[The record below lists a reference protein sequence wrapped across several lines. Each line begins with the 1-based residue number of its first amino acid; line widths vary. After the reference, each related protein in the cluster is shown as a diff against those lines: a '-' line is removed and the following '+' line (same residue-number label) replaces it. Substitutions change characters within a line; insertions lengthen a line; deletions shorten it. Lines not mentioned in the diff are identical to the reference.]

1 VKDLK
6 KEIRVVLSLEVDEKE
21 LMERLC
27 GRRSCPACG
36 AMFHVAFNRPKIE
49 GKCDKCGA
57 ALVQR
62 DDDKEETIR
71 TRLVNYKKMTEPL
84 LQYYQGSGKIRT
96 VRATGDIDAIYAGI
110 AKILR

>member
-1 VKDLK
+1 
-6 KEIRVVLSLEVDEKE
+6 VVLSLEVDENE

-27 GRRSCPACG
+27 GRRTCTGCG
-36 AMFHVAFNRPKIE
+36 AMYHVTFNPPKAQ
-49 GKCDKCGA
+49 GTCDKCGA

-62 DDDKEETIR
+62 DDDREETIR

-84 LQYYQGSGKIRT
+84 LQYYKGSGKIRT
-96 VRATGDIDAIYAGI
+96 VRATGDIDAIYSGI